1 MTGFLKKLLVI
12 LLSAALFIPFE
23 SGNKAFAEDGVS
35 VYIDYVKLETDQPAI
50 ILNSRTMVPLRGIF
64 EAIKAKVTWDAET
77 RTVTAVRRD
86 TTVKLEIGKNI
97 AFINDNEC
105 VLDAVP
111 VIQNG
116 RTLVPLRFI
125 SEAFGFDVGWDAES
139 KKATVYYKTTKVY
152 FEANL

>member
-12 LLSAALFIPFE
+12 LLSAALFIPFG
-23 SGNKAFAEDGVS
+23 SGNKAFAEDDVS

-64 EAIKAKVTWDAET
+64 EAIKAKVTWDDET

-116 RTLVPLRFI
+116 RTLVPVRAV
-125 SEAFGFDVGWDAES
+125 SEALGCGVEWLGEEN
-139 KKATVYYKTTKVY
+139 KVVITTNKQTKSTR
-152 FEANL
+152 